1 MSGTAWQ
8 AARSRLALGTVQ
20 FGLAYG
26 VANRSGQV
34 PADEVGRILAAAQ
47 AAGLDTLDTA
57 MDYGDSEACLG
68 KQGVTAFQVVT
79 KLSALPDDVADV
91 QAWMQGKVQASL
103 QRLQVAS
110 LHGLLLHRPHQ
121 LWGAQGPALMA
132 ALQSL
137 KSSGLVRKIGVSI
150 YGPEELDAVWAVCRP
165 DLVQAPFS
173 LIDRRLH
180 ASGWLD
186 RLHQAGVE
194 VHVRSAFLQGL
205 LLMSRNDLP
214 EKFGKGWPQVWN
226 AWHAW
231 LSAHPDVSSAEAC
244 LGFVQGFPQ
253 VDRVVVG
260 VDSLM
265 QFEQLVAASS
275 AKLASD
281 WPEMGSDDVSLVNP
295 AKWNQP

>member
-1 MSGTAWQ
+1 MSGSALQPT
-8 AARSRLALGTVQ
+8 RSRLALGTVQ

-34 PADEVGRILAAAQ
+34 PSDEVMRILAAAQ
-47 AAGLDTLDTA
+47 SAGLDTLDTA
-57 MDYGDSEACLG
+57 MDYGGSEAGLG
-68 KQGVTAFQVVT
+68 NQGVTAFRVVT
-79 KLSALPDDVADV
+79 KLSALPDDVEDV
-91 QAWMQGKVQASL
+91 QAWVQDKVQASL
-103 QRLQVAS
+103 QRLQVTNV
-110 LHGLLLHRPHQ
+110 HGLLLHRPHQ
-121 LWGAQGPALMA
+121 LWGAQGPALVA

-137 KSSGLVRKIGVSI
+137 KARGLVHKIGVSI
-150 YGPEELDAVWAVCRP
+150 YGPEELDALWTVCPP

-186 RLHQAGVE
+186 RLYQAGVE

-205 LLMSRNDLP
+205 LLMSRYDLP
-214 EKFGKGWPQVWN
+214 EKFGLGWPNIWN

-231 LSAHPDVSSAEAC
+231 LAAHPDVSAAEAC

-260 VDSLM
+260 VDSLI
-265 QFEQLVAASS
+265 QFKHLVAASS
-275 AKLASD
+275 ANLACD